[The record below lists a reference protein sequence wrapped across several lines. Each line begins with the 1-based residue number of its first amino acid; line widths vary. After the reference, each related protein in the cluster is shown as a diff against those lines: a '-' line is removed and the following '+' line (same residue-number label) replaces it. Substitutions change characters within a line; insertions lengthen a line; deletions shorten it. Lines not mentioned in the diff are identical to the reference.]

1 MVHGEVIHVWLACWY
16 VIHVFAADVVALVT
30 CGGYWRV
37 KVYRTTMYVVG
48 GWISVQRVAAFV
60 ALFLLWQAC

>member
-1 MVHGEVIHVWLACWY
+1 MFGWHARY

-37 KVYRTTMYVVG
+37 KVYRRRMDISAARGCFCCVVPPVA
-48 GWISVQRVAAFV
+48 SVSNGHM
-60 ALFLLWQAC
+60 

>member
-1 MVHGEVIHVWLACWY
+1 MFGWHARY

-37 KVYRTTMYVVG
+37 KVYRTT
-48 GWISVQRVAAFV
+48 
-60 ALFLLWQAC
+60 